1 MIFSHSQFIYS
12 RIVILIIFSHQIKK
26 VVYFTS
32 MFPYVLLFIL
42 LIRSLLLPGAYTGI
56 KYLFT
61 PRLDK
66 LLNSEVINIFLIL
79 SLTLMAKIYV
89 AIFALLR
96 CEFVPNGLQRRF

>member
-1 MIFSHSQFIYS
+1 M
-12 RIVILIIFSHQIKK
+12 LIELFSHQIKK

-66 LLNSEVINIFLIL
+66 LLNSEVIIIFLTL
-79 SLTLMAKIYV
+79 SLVLMAKIYV

-96 CEFVPNGLQRRF
+96 GAFVPSGLQRRF